1 MSQYLV
7 QSGPL
12 KVVVHSASPLE
23 AAVESLAWWGERESP
38 ESPASHRRDLDAVIE
53 VKSLGESRRRVN
65 RFRTF
70 SLMAES
76 SGRSHCQAWNE
87 VLGRFSNQN

>member
-1 MSQYLV
+1 MCQYLV

-23 AAVESLAWWGERESP
+23 AAFESLAWWGDRESP
-38 ESPASHRRDLDAVIE
+38 ESPARHRRDLDAVIE
-53 VKSLGESRRRVN
+53 VKALESTRRRTN

-70 SLMAES
+70 SLLAEAA
-76 SGRSHCQAWNE
+76 GRSHRQAWND
-87 VLGRFSNQN
+87 LFGKFSNQN

>member
-12 KVVVHSASPLE
+12 KVVIHSASPLE
-23 AAVESLAWWGERESP
+23 AAFESLAWWGERESP
-38 ESPASHRRDLDAVIE
+38 ESPAGHRRNLDAVIE
-53 VKSLGESRRRVN
+53 VKSVSESRPRTN

-70 SLMAES
+70 SLLAEV
-76 SGRSHCQAWNE
+76 SGRSHRQAWND
-87 VLGRFSNQN
+87 LIGRFSNQN

>member
-23 AAVESLAWWGERESP
+23 AAFESLAWWGERQSP
-38 ESPASHRRDLDAVIE
+38 ESPAGHRRDLDAVIE
-53 VKSLGESRRRVN
+53 VKSLGDSRRRTN

-70 SLMAES
+70 SLLAEA
-76 SGRSHCQAWNE
+76 SGRSHRQAWSD
-87 VLGRFSNQN
+87 LFGRFSNQN